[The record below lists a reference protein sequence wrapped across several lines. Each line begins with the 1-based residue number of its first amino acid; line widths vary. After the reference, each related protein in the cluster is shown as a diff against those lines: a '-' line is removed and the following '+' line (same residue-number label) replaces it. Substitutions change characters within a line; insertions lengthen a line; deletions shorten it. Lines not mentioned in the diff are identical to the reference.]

1 MLIKL
6 PDKSQVGKPGLVLA
20 TPGWYTEAEGLLQ
33 GQPGPPV
40 TCLKS
45 TALQILGSCQG
56 LSKKLH
62 WAKGTSQG
70 PILWSTAAL
79 HLETQRLTLEQ

>member
-33 GQPGPPV
+33 GQPGPP
-40 TCLKS
+40 CDMSKEYCS
-45 TALQILGSCQG
+45 TDTGIMPGAQQETPLGKGNLPRPNPVEHSC
-56 LSKKLH
+56 
-62 WAKGTSQG
+62 TS
-70 PILWSTAAL
+70 LRNTTAQ
-79 HLETQRLTLEQ
+79 T